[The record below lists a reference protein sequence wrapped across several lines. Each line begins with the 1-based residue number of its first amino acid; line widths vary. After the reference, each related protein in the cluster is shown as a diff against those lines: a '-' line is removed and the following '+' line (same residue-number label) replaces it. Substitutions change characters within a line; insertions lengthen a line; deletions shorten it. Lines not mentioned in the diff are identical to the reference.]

1 MTSLPLQRTEYINLS
16 LGGPRGGAT
25 AHAESLVDAESYLVP
40 HDRMLGADLFT
51 FGVADGLAVT
61 ATTGQTTLQIGT
73 GVALDGNGNLI
84 ALAANGWAVTDPS
97 VDPTQVVNIPIVPV
111 VDTGVPLATTP
122 ATGECYLTITFREVL
137 DPAATP
143 TQQNLF
149 HAPWLRLIPVA
160 DLGANGDQVVLARV
174 SLDGQSQITAVTAE
188 NRRPTGLPAGRV
200 ELRRARVAT
209 GGQTAVGQVPAADIT
224 AAGDGSLSV
233 TMRPDGGA
241 AHQLLK
247 ADTTGNTLALQPG
260 GGSVGVGLQG
270 QPPQRTVHVEGNEV
284 HSGGNHG
291 GFSFADRTVG
301 SFDETGGIGGRW
313 IWYAQDGVA
322 RLWSGSDQVTVATR
336 SSAPNAGA
344 GPRVGIGAPTATHA
358 LHVGVT
364 SGIRQNAQYL
374 SGTLGWSS
382 LSYNAFHNDANSAW
396 VFPVPTRPAVTL
408 EMDDVAGVG
417 RFQVFST
424 TKAAPQSFVLR
435 FAVDGETGD
444 VLVPGKLTSGSL
456 VTGAVTSAAL
466 TSTTAAKVT
475 AFNVTAA
482 DSHAICATNNST
494 TSTITAVNDIN
505 GGLGSAIS
513 TIGDVNVLG
522 FGSFSRDVDVTG
534 TLSAGAK
541 RFTIDHPLDPA
552 NRLLNH
558 TSVESDERAVQ
569 YNGNVTLAKDGTATV
584 RLPEWM
590 DALATDFRYQLTC
603 IGGHAN
609 VYIAEE
615 VRDNAFR
622 IAGGTAGLKVSW
634 QLTGVRQDA
643 FARANDFVVEE
654 DKPED
659 ERGFYV
665 HPEAYGR
672 QMDAS
677 VHWPRNAELI
687 KRNPALAKRSV
698 RTFAAAEAGRVETQN
713 ARRQTEADRAAAAA
727 PDGPA
732 S

>member
-1 MTSLPLQRTEYINLS
+1 MTSLPLQRTEYTNLS

-25 AHAESLVDAESYLVP
+25 AHAESLVDAESYQMP
-40 HDRMLGADLFT
+40 HDRMLGTNLFT

-97 VDPTQVVNIPIVPV
+97 VNPTQVVNIPIVPV
-111 VDTGVPLATTP
+111 DNTGVPLATTGV
-122 ATGECYLTITFREVL
+122 TGECYLTITFREVL

-174 SLDGQSQITAVTAE
+174 SLDGQSKITAVTAE
-188 NRRPTGLPAGRV
+188 NRRLTGLPAGRV
-200 ELRRARVAT
+200 ELRRPRVTT
-209 GGQTAVGQVPAADIT
+209 GAPAAVGQVPAADIT

-247 ADTTGNTLALQPG
+247 ADTTGSTLALQPG

-336 SSAPNAGA
+336 SSAPNAGV
-344 GPRVGIGAPTATHA
+344 GPRVGIGAPAATHA

-382 LSYNAFHNDANSAW
+382 LSYNAFHNDANNAW

-408 EMDDVAGVG
+408 EMDDAAGVG
-417 RFQVFST
+417 RFQVYGT
-424 TKAAPQSFVLR
+424 TKAAPQNWVLR
-435 FAVDGETGD
+435 LAVDGETGD
-444 VLVPGKLTSGSL
+444 VLIPGKLTSGSL
-456 VTGAVTSAAL
+456 VTGAATTAAL
-466 TSTTAAKVT
+466 TTRTSAQIT
-475 AFNVTAA
+475 AFSPSAA
-482 DSHAICATNNST
+482 DAQAICASNSSGTATIFALNNGAGPAIE
-494 TSTITAVNDIN
+494 TI
-505 GGLGSAIS
+505 GGLE
-513 TIGDVNVLG
+513 VFG
-522 FGSFSRDVDVTG
+522 FGSFSQDVSVSG
-534 TLSAGAK
+534 TLTAGAK

-569 YNGNVTLAKDGTATV
+569 YSGNVTLAKDGTATV
-584 RLPEWM
+584 QLPEWL

-713 ARRQTEADRAAAAA
+713 ARRQAEADRAAAAA